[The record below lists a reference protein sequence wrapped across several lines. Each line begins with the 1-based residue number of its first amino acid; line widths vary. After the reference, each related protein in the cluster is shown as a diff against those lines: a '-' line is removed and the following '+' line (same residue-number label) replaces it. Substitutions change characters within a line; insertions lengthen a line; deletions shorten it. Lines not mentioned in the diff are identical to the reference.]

1 MIAANINIILVVTGV
16 LTLGAALVFFVPGL
30 MLKIGF
36 GVSAPDD
43 VTRLVTRHWG
53 LLVGLVGFLLVY
65 AGYHPELRVPV
76 MAIAATEKLALA
88 GLVLGSSLR
97 RRSLLMI
104 IVAADVVMAILYL
117 IVLL

>member
-1 MIAANINIILVVTGV
+1 LIAANINIILVVTGV
-16 LTLGAALVFFVPGL
+16 LTLGAALVFFVPDRV
-30 MLKIGF
+30 LKIVF

-53 LLVGLVGFLLVY
+53 LVVGLVGSLLVY
-65 AGYHPELRVPV
+65 AGHHPELRVPV

-97 RRSLLMI
+97 RRGLLMI